1 MSGATERP
9 DHTPM
14 RDDSDSGRQRDVST
28 QITRRRALAGVG
40 GLLAGGG
47 AIMTVASAPAAAVE
61 TSGFH
66 AEDASASVP
75 YDTNPEPELT
85 ASGPWQ
91 YERCD
96 GADEV
101 MTAVLIDGDLLAST
115 EQDTTG
121 PADTGD
127 YELTGTLTEIRAFEA
142 DAFSPPKD
150 GTREV
155 DVAVEVRLEVRD
167 ARGQTLANAS
177 ASDSLTLAIDDSGV
191 RVKADIGGSA
201 SVSVPSD
208 RSGD

>member
-9 DHTPM
+9 GHTPM

-28 QITRRRALAGVG
+28 AITRRRALAGAG
-40 GLLAGGG
+40 GLLVGGG
-47 AIMTVASAPAAAVE
+47 AVAAVGSHPAAAVE
-61 TSGFH
+61 TTGFH

-101 MTAVLIDGDLLAST
+101 MTAVLVEGDLLAST
-115 EQDTTG
+115 EQDTTA
-121 PADTGD
+121 PDNTGD
-127 YELTGTLTEIRAFEA
+127 YELTGVLTEVSAFEV

-155 DVAVEVRLEVRD
+155 EVPIEVRLEVRD
-167 ARGQTLANAS
+167 PRGQTLADAS
-177 ASDSLTLAIDDSGV
+177 ASDSLTLTIDDSGV

-201 SVSVPSD
+201 AVSVPSN
-208 RSGD
+208 RSE

>member
-9 DHTPM
+9 GHTPM
-14 RDDSDSGRQRDVST
+14 RDDSQQSRDVST
-28 QITRRRALAGVG
+28 AITRRRALAGVG
-40 GLLAGGG
+40 GLLASGG
-47 AIMTVASAPAAAVE
+47 AVATFATAPAAAVE
-61 TSGFH
+61 TTGFH
-66 AEDASASVP
+66 AEDANASVP

-91 YERCD
+91 FERCD

-101 MTAVLIDGDLLAST
+101 MTAVLVEGDLLASA

-127 YELTGTLTEIRAFEA
+127 YELTGTLTEIRAFEV

-155 DVAVEVRLEVRD
+155 GVPVEVRLEVRD
-167 ARGQTLANAS
+167 PRGQPLADAS
-177 ASDSLTLAIDDSGV
+177 AADDLTLTIDDSGV
-191 RVKADIGGSA
+191 SVKADIGGSA
-201 SVSVPSD
+201 MVEVPSD
-208 RSGD
+208 KSE

>member
-40 GLLAGGG
+40 GLLA
-47 AIMTVASAPAAAVE
+47 SA
-61 TSGFH
+61 
-66 AEDASASVP
+66 
-75 YDTNPEPELT
+75 
-85 ASGPWQ
+85 
-91 YERCD
+91 
-96 GADEV
+96 
-101 MTAVLIDGDLLAST
+101 

>member
-1 MSGATERP
+1 
-9 DHTPM
+9 M
-14 RDDSDSGRQRDVST
+14 RNDSQQSRDVST
-28 QITRRRALAGVG
+28 PITRRRALAGVG
-40 GLLAGGG
+40 GLLVGGG
-47 AIMTVASAPAAAVE
+47 AIATLGSAPAAAVE
-61 TSGFH
+61 TTGFH
-66 AEDASASVP
+66 AEDANASVP

-101 MTAVLIDGDLLAST
+101 MTAVLVEGDLLASA

-127 YELTGTLTEIRAFEA
+127 YELTGVLTEVSAFEI
-142 DAFSPPKD
+142 DAFSPPKG

-155 DVAVEVRLEVRD
+155 EVPVEVRLEVRD

-177 ASDSLTLAIDDSGV
+177 ASDSLTLEIDDSGV

-201 SVSVPSD
+201 AVSVPSNRTD
-208 RSGD
+208 A